1 MAVANEYFWHT
12 TRIILDESRNSKSM
26 KDLQER
32 LSKRGIQMK
41 VSHRSNALRNYNI
54 TFKNQR
60 GFKLD
65 SVKGKDRVFT
75 DMVRKN
81 IKQNSADLQKAKEL
95 QNKPQYSRFAEII
108 KNRELKTSLEAGR
121 MFNNKGLSR

>member
-12 TRIILDESRNSKSM
+12 TRIILDESRKSKSM

-41 VSHRSNALRNYNI
+41 VSHRSNVLRNYNI
-54 TFKNQR
+54 TFKNKR

-81 IKQNSADLQKAKEL
+81 IKQNSVDLQKAKEL

>member
-1 MAVANEYFWHT
+1 MGV
-12 TRIILDESRNSKSM
+12 ILDESRKSKSM

-41 VSHRSNALRNYNI
+41 VSHRSNVLRNYNI

-81 IKQNSADLQKAKEL
+81 IKQNSVDLQKAKEL